1 MVFDIIFHPIVNTVR
16 KIAVAEASW
25 LMLSSTLL
33 FAELPDL
40 RRPVSTT
47 PESIS
52 WSQNYQGR
60 KSEIC
65 LLGIEKP
72 AQTYVTRLFAY
83 SSPYFRPRW
92 KRRHQQVWE
101 KTFLGQIV
109 PGNFSGKAAIICQ
122 WGKQN
127 NLCFLFER
135 RLFCLPHW
143 QDPGWTRSQTPVTSF
158 LLEVSPSWT
167 SAWNRHGA
175 FQGPWLTQQW
185 VTVPCAKHGMHQAWV
200 FSQYW
205 WDHLWS
211 RPSGTTKSNFKVN
224 IFIKAGSG
232 VCN

>member
-33 FAELPDL
+33 FAELP
-40 RRPVSTT
+40 
-47 PESIS
+47 
-52 WSQNYQGR
+52 
-60 KSEIC
+60 EIF

-127 NLCFLFER
+127 NLV
-135 RLFCLPHW
+135 FCLKEDYFAYPIGRT
-143 QDPGWTRSQTPVTSF
+143 QAGPGAKHQWLPFFWKSVPVGHLPGTGMG
-158 LLEVSPSWT
+158 PSK
-167 SAWNRHGA
+167 
-175 FQGPWLTQQW
+175 GPWLTQQW

-224 IFIKAGSG
+224 IFIKAWIRCLQLRMGLSPD
-232 VCN
+232 